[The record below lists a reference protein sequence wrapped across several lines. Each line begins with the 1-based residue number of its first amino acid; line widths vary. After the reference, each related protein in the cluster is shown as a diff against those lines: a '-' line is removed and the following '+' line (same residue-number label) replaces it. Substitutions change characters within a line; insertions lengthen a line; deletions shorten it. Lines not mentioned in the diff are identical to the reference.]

1 MSPRATSNT
10 FTSATAIL
18 RILEEIQ
25 RPRVMTVR
33 SAAKLVGTSE
43 AQAREYLSFLAE
55 RGSISVTKRGRT
67 NEYHLPTAA
76 RRANSLA
83 RTVGTKIAL
92 EASTALKGTFYYDQ
106 ATDRLADDLQS
117 EPDDDPAYSRAS
129 NSFRLVPSSTPMDE
143 AKHAAAAETILDALC
158 DGRRLRGKYA
168 RLGDGRTKTYWL
180 RPITLYLHADAL
192 RLLARK
198 RNGQVRSFDV
208 DGFSSLAAT
217 RKHRKFDPVEAP
229 DSEFSFAFGR
239 YLGFP
244 PKASTIRVHGTAARQ
259 LGRRK
264 FHHSQENGEY
274 RDGHLDVRFN
284 VGLCPDFVGW
294 LISMVP
300 EMEAIAP
307 PELREMVVERLVRG
321 LQAHEELATSDDGQ

>member
-129 NSFRLVPSSTPMDE
+129 NSFRLVPSVPIASHPPCSP
-143 AKHAAAAETILDALC
+143 AFP
-158 DGRRLRGKYA
+158 
-168 RLGDGRTKTYWL
+168 
-180 RPITLYLHADAL
+180 RP
-192 RLLARK
+192 
-198 RNGQVRSFDV
+198 SP
-208 DGFSSLAAT
+208 S
-217 RKHRKFDPVEAP
+217 
-229 DSEFSFAFGR
+229 
-239 YLGFP
+239 
-244 PKASTIRVHGTAARQ
+244 
-259 LGRRK
+259 
-264 FHHSQENGEY
+264 
-274 RDGHLDVRFN
+274 
-284 VGLCPDFVGW
+284 
-294 LISMVP
+294 LISR
-300 EMEAIAP
+300 ALGAY
-307 PELREMVVERLVRG
+307 
-321 LQAHEELATSDDGQ
+321 